1 MPQQRKLLEVVYE
14 VFESAGATLQQV
26 SGSDTTC
33 FIATFTSVQQMLFK
47 EDSFQHSLA
56 ATGVD
61 PGIISNRISH
71 IFNLQGLSIVV
82 NTDCSSSVYTI
93 HNACN
98 ALRTKEC
105 SAAVVGGVNLILTVD
120 QHMNTAKLGVF
131 LSTPTC
137 HTFNRYADGYDR
149 AEGVGAVYLK
159 RL

>member
-61 PGIISNRISH
+61 L
-71 IFNLQGLSIVV
+71 FFV
-82 NTDCSSSVYTI
+82 CI
-93 HNACN
+93 HNPQRLQC
-98 ALRTKEC
+98 TEDQ
-105 SAAVVGGVNLILTVD
+105 GVLCCRCGWSEPDLDRRPAHEHSQIRCLLVNS
-120 QHMNTAKLGVF
+120 H
-131 LSTPTC
+131 LS
-137 HTFNRYADGYDR
+137 H
-149 AEGVGAVYLK
+149 L
-159 RL
+159 